1 MRVEWCVGN
10 GHWKIN
16 PEPQGRKSDSGGD
29 CRGEVGSSVFWFTFV
44 VEPVEILFLVGGA
57 SRWSVPAAVV
67 TVFGGRGS
75 GRLWKK
81 DGMEC
86 DNDVVAPFCFPFFT
100 MVNGRLESTTM
111 SVANAEVEGARRKLA
126 SASG

>member
-1 MRVEWCVGN
+1 MLGM
-10 GHWKIN
+10 GI
-16 PEPQGRKSDSGGD
+16 GRSIRSHKEEKSDSGGD
-29 CRGEVGSSVFWFTFV
+29 CRREVGSSLFWFTFV

-57 SRWSVPAAVV
+57 SGWLVPAAVA

-86 DNDVVAPFCFPFFT
+86 DNGVVAPFCFPFFT
-100 MVNGRLESTTM
+100 MVNGRSELTTM
-111 SVANAEVEGARRKLA
+111 SVANAEVEGGRGKLA
-126 SASG
+126 LASG